1 MRSDPA
7 LCFRALCGEEPSGT
21 KKRKRR
27 LAKKALQAAKR
38 ALATAKAMRK
48 DFVPDAGGE
57 ESDISDMS
65 ESGGEDEGEGSEASA
80 PATPN
85 SKR

>member
-38 ALATAKAMRK
+38 ALATAKAMEK
-48 DFVPDAGGE
+48 DFDASRE

-65 ESGGEDEGEGSEASA
+65 ESGGEEDDEDSAVSA
-80 PATPN
+80 PATPS